1 MMRSLFTAV
10 SLIVILHVLLA
21 AGFVAWL
28 DYSGRLNRERIDKVV
43 ELFMPTIEEARAAKA
58 EAAEAAAEAEAAASR
73 ALRMEA
79 VADGP
84 KPLQQRLADER
95 EAEELALHR
104 YQRMLQER
112 DNLQAQLERM
122 RQQVTREQEKLAQ
135 QRAEFEA
142 MVDRQKEL
150 REDEDFR
157 QAVELLERVKPDQ
170 AKQMLQNL
178 LARGEVEIVVEYLAA
193 MQQRIA
199 AKVLGA
205 FEGPGEIE
213 QATEL
218 VERLRVRGIEPM
230 PEDSPLSGGA
240 TSS

>member
-10 SLIVILHVLLA
+10 SLIVILHVLMA

-28 DYSGRLNRERIDKVV
+28 DYSGRLNRERIDAVV
-43 ELFMPTIEEARAAKA
+43 EMFTPTIEQAK
-58 EAAEAAAEAEAAASR
+58 AAEAEAAKAAEEAEAVADR

-95 EAEELALHR
+95 EAEDLALHR

-122 RQQVTREQEKLAQ
+122 RQSVTREQEKLAA

-142 MVDRQKEL
+142 MVKRQKEL
-150 REDEDFR
+150 REDADFR
-157 QAVELLERVKPDQ
+157 QAVRLLEQLKADQ

-178 LARGEVEIVVEYLAA
+178 LAQGEAEIVVEYLAA
-193 MQQRIA
+193 MQQRTA

-218 VERLRVRGIEPM
+218 VERLRVRGIETM
-230 PEDSPLSGGA
+230 PEDSPLAPGA
-240 TSS
+240 SS